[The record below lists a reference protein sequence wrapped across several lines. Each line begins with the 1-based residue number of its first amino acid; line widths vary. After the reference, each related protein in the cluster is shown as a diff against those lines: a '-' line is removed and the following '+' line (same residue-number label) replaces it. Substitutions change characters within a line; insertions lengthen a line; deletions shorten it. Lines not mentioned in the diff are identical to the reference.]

1 MLAVEGRCIKNG
13 STKGTLVGA
22 SCGMLPPL
30 LPFDV
35 RLLHQ
40 LNLLGCGN
48 TALAFSLMCLQKVEA
63 LVRFTWKKLSKKYLL
78 KDRLLGYLL
87 IHAPWILGFRI
98 LGLRILNPR
107 TEDP

>member
-1 MLAVEGRCIKNG
+1 MLAVEGRCVKNG
-13 STKGTLVGA
+13 RTKGTLVGA

-48 TALAFSLMCLQKVEA
+48 TALAFSLVCLQKVEA
-63 LVRFTWKKLSKKYLL
+63 LVRFTWKKLSKNIYL
-78 KDRLLGYLL
+78 KIDFYSLLTA
-87 IHAPWILGFRI
+87 IFAIP
-98 LGLRILNPR
+98 NPLFWAHCL
-107 TEDP
+107 